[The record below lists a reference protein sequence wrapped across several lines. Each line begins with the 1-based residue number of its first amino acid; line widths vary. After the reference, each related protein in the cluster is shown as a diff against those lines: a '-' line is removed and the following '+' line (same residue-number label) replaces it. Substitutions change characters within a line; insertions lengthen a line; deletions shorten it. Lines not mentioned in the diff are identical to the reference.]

1 MKYLSTKVEQN
12 GRILLP
18 VEIRR
23 LLGVGPGD
31 ELLLEVQEHGVRLYT
46 AAQAV
51 QALQQFVKENTLP
64 DHEFTTDD
72 FLAWRRADEQQRD
85 SDSSSGR
92 RTPPDAADSDE

>member
-31 ELLLEVQEHGVRLYT
+31 EVLLEVEEHGVRLYT

-51 QALQQFVKENTLP
+51 KALQQFVQENTLP
-64 DHEFTTDD
+64 DQEFSTDD

-85 SDSSSGR
+85 SDDSPER
-92 RTPPDAADSDE
+92 RMPPHRPETDE

>member
-51 QALQQFVKENTLP
+51 QALQQFVKENTRP
-64 DHEFTTDD
+64 DQDFTTDD
-72 FLAWRRADEQQRD
+72 FLAWRRDDEQQRD
-85 SDSSSGR
+85 SDRSPER
-92 RTPPDAADSDE
+92 RTPPRGPDSDE